1 MTQRRS
7 SDVRPV
13 RRASPRGVDR
23 RTFLRGSLGGV
34 ATTLGLPL
42 LDLFL
47 NDAGTAYASG
57 APLPVRFGTWFWG
70 CGMNPQ
76 RWVPGALGRD
86 WPSTPELA
94 PVEPVRAHLNI
105 LSGFNVDL
113 DGLANHP
120 HISGVLGMLTGAV
133 PPKPE
138 DVLAPSLDVL
148 ISDAIGGGTRFRS
161 LEFAAT
167 GSPRHTYS
175 LRDAAAKNPS
185 EVSPL
190 ALHQRVFGS
199 GFRDP
204 NAGEFVPDPEVLLRR
219 SAISAVGDDLKRL
232 ERELGSHD
240 RQRLDAYLTS
250 LRQLEHQLVL
260 QLEAPPPLAA
270 CRIPGAP
277 EATEI
282 SADIDQ
288 ALANHALA
296 ADILALALACDQ
308 TRVFNV
314 VFSYGA
320 SNLQRKGNTTGHHQL
335 THEELVD
342 PKLGYQPQA
351 TFFVDRSMEAF
362 AAFVA
367 KLASVEEGDG
377 TLLDHCLVLAH
388 SETSFAKAH
397 DVTNLPIMTAGRA
410 GGRLATGRHIAGGSD
425 PATRVGLTVQ
435 QLMGMPVERF
445 GQGAMETNKPV
456 GELFA

>member
-1 MTQRRS
+1 MNRPSLRR
-7 SDVRPV
+7 
-13 RRASPRGVDR
+13 GLDR
-23 RTFLRGSLGGV
+23 RRFLRGSLSG
-34 ATTLGLPL
+34 AALTIGLPL

-47 NDAGTAYASG
+47 NDAGTAFASG
-57 APLPVRFGTWFWG
+57 APLPLRFGTWFWG

-76 RWVPGALGRD
+76 RWVPGRPGPG
-86 WPSTPELA
+86 WPGTPELA
-94 PVEPVRAHLNI
+94 AVEAVRPHLNV
-105 LSGFNVDL
+105 LSGFNVVL
-113 DGLANHP
+113 DGHANHP
-120 HISGVLGMLTGAV
+120 HISGVMGMLTGAV
-133 PPKPE
+133 PPRPE
-138 DVLAPSLDVL
+138 DVLAPTLDVL
-148 ISDAIGGGTRFRS
+148 VADAIGGATRFRS

-167 GSPRHTYS
+167 GSPRHSYS
-175 LRDAAAKNPS
+175 LRDAAARNPS

-190 ALHQRVFGS
+190 ALYQRVFGT

-204 NAGEFVPDPEVLLRR
+204 NAGEFVPDPEVVLRK
-219 SAISAVGDDLKRL
+219 SAISFVAEDRKRL

-250 LRQLEHQLVL
+250 LRQLEHQLAL

-270 CRIPGAP
+270 CRIPEAP
-277 EATEI
+277 AATEV
-282 SADIDQ
+282 SADIEI
-288 ALANHALA
+288 ALANHALMGE
-296 ADILALALACDQ
+296 ILALALACDQ

-342 PKLGYQPQA
+342 AKLGYQPEA
-351 TFFVDRSMEAF
+351 TFFVERSMEAW

-367 KLASVEEGDG
+367 KLAAIEEGEG
-377 TLLDHCLVLAH
+377 SLLDHCLVLAH
-388 SETSFAKAH
+388 SETSFAKDH

-410 GGRLATGRHIAGGSD
+410 GGRIATGRHIVGGSD

-435 QLMGMPVERF
+435 QLFGIPVERW
-445 GQGAMETNKPV
+445 GKDAMETNKPV

>member
-1 MTQRRS
+1 MKRHGRS
-7 SDVRPV
+7 NMPQVP
-13 RRASPRGVDR
+13 RASRRGVDR

-34 ATTLGLPL
+34 AMTLGLPL

-47 NDAGTAYASG
+47 DDAGTAFASG

-76 RWVPGALGRD
+76 RWVPGALGKD

-94 PVEPVRAHLNI
+94 PVEAVRQHLNI
-105 LSGFNVDL
+105 LSGFNVVL
-113 DGLANHP
+113 DGSANHP
-120 HISGVLGMLTGAV
+120 HISGVMGMLTGAV

-138 DVLAPSLDVL
+138 DVLAPTLDVL
-148 ISDAIGGGTRFRS
+148 VSDAIGAGTRFRS

-167 GSPRHTYS
+167 GSPRHSYS

-190 ALHQRVFGS
+190 ALYQRVFGT
-199 GFRDP
+199 GFSDP
-204 NAGEFVPDPEVLLRR
+204 NAGEFVPDPEILLRR
-219 SAISAVGDDLKRL
+219 SAISVVGEDLARL
-232 ERELGSHD
+232 ERELGTHD

-250 LRQLEHQLVL
+250 LRQLEHQLAL

-270 CRIPGAP
+270 CRIPTAP
-277 EATEI
+277 PSTEV

-288 ALANHALA
+288 ALANHALM
-296 ADILALALACDQ
+296 ADILALALACNQ

-342 PKLGYQPQA
+342 PQLGYQPQA

-367 KLASVEEGDG
+367 KLAAVEEGDG
-377 TLLDHCLVLAH
+377 SLLDHCLVLAH

-397 DVTNLPIMTAGRA
+397 DVTNLPVMTAGRA

-425 PATRVGLTVQ
+425 PATRIGLSVQ
-435 QLMGMPVERF
+435 QLMGMPVERW
-445 GQGAMETNKPV
+445 GSGAMQTNKPV

>member
-1 MTQRRS
+1 M
-7 SDVRPV
+7 
-13 RRASPRGVDR
+13 
-23 RTFLRGSLGGV
+23 
-34 ATTLGLPL
+34 TLGLPL
-42 LDLFL
+42 LDVFL
-47 NDAGTAYASG
+47 DDAGTAFASG

-76 RWVPGALGRD
+76 RWVPSALGKD

-94 PVEPVRAHLNI
+94 PVEAVRQHLNI
-105 LSGFNVDL
+105 LSGFNVVL
-113 DGLANHP
+113 DGSANHP
-120 HISGVLGMLTGAV
+120 HISGVMGMLTGAV

-138 DVLAPSLDVL
+138 DVLAPTLDVL
-148 ISDAIGGGTRFRS
+148 VADAIGGGTRFRS

-167 GSPRHTYS
+167 GSPRHSYS

-190 ALHQRVFGS
+190 ALYQRVFGA

-219 SAISAVGDDLKRL
+219 SAISAVGEDLARL

-250 LRQLEHQLVL
+250 LRQLEHQLAL
-260 QLEAPPPLAA
+260 QLAAPPPLAA
-270 CRIPGAP
+270 CRIPSAP
-277 EATEI
+277 PATEV

-288 ALANHALA
+288 ALANHALM
-296 ADILALALACDQ
+296 ADILSLALACNQ

-320 SNLQRKGNTTGHHQL
+320 SNLQKKGNTTGHHQL

-342 PKLGYQPQA
+342 PTKGYQPQA

-362 AAFVA
+362 SAFVA
-367 KLASVEEGDG
+367 KLAAVEEGDG
-377 TLLDHCLVLAH
+377 SLLDHCLVLAH

-397 DVTNLPIMTAGRA
+397 DVTNLPVMTAGRA
-410 GGRLATGRHIAGGSD
+410 GGRLVTGRHIAGGSD
-425 PATRVGLTVQ
+425 PATRIGLTVQ
-435 QLMGMPVERF
+435 QLMGMPVERW
-445 GQGAMETNKPV
+445 GSGAMQTNKSV
-456 GELFA
+456 GELFV